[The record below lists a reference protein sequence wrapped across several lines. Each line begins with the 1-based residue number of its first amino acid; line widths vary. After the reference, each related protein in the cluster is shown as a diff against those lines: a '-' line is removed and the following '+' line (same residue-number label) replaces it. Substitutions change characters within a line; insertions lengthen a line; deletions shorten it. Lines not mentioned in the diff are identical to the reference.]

1 MPGLAS
7 SCCVAY
13 SVGDGF
19 FLSIKSAWFT
29 GGGIM
34 VQQTETQ
41 DTKAESNTSKRIVG
55 VIFAVVE
62 VVLAFR
68 LIFKGLG
75 ANPNNG
81 FVRGIYGVTQFLVGI
96 FEGIFSRGTTA
107 GAETTAIF
115 EPATLI
121 VMVVIGLIAW
131 GVLRLMT
138 PHTGIRVERTE
149 TTGHA
154 VQEK

>member
-1 MPGLAS
+1 M
-7 SCCVAY
+7 
-13 SVGDGF
+13 
-19 FLSIKSAWFT
+19 T
-29 GGGIM
+29 
-34 VQQTETQ
+34 QQTETQ

-75 ANPNNG
+75 ANPSNG
-81 FVRGIYGVTQFLVGI
+81 FVRAIYGVTQFLVGI
-96 FEGIFSRGTTA
+96 FEGIFSRSTA
-107 GAETTAIF
+107 SGAETTAIF

-138 PHTGIRVERTE
+138 PHTGTRVERTE
-149 TTGHA
+149 TTGHD

>member
-1 MPGLAS
+1 M
-7 SCCVAY
+7 
-13 SVGDGF
+13 
-19 FLSIKSAWFT
+19 T
-29 GGGIM
+29 
-34 VQQTETQ
+34 QQTETQ

-55 VIFAVVE
+55 VVFAVVE
-62 VVLAFR
+62 VILAFR

-75 ANPNNG
+75 ANQNSG
-81 FVRGIYGVTQFLVGI
+81 FVRAIYGVTQFLVGI
-96 FEGIFSRGTTA
+96 FEGIFSRGTA
-107 GAETTAIF
+107 SGAETTAIF

-138 PHTGIRVERTE
+138 PHTGTRVERTE
-149 TTGHA
+149 TTWHY